1 MDRSW
6 SLGWLA
12 LAASTWSMIGCGGA
26 SVRTEP
32 AAGSEPA
39 CAVGA
44 YAGTGLDE
52 GGVTW
57 EFTLAL
63 REAGP
68 DLVGDFHWVGSDGS
82 VGDEQI
88 RGHVDCASR
97 TFEWRG
103 ETASGGS
110 ETMDIVTAH
119 YTGTFDEGFRSFS
132 GRWGGAGTPGTLTG
146 QRR

>member
-1 MDRSW
+1 MRGARRVGASA
-6 SLGWLA
+6 L
-12 LAASTWSMIGCGGA
+12 LAAAAAVAGCGGA
-26 SVRTEP
+26 
-32 AAGSEPA
+32 AARPESATGGAQA
-39 CAVGA
+39 CAVGE

-68 DLVGDFHWVGSDGS
+68 DLVGSYHWVGSDGS

-88 RGHVDCASR
+88 RGHVDCAAR
-97 TFEWRG
+97 TFDWRG
-103 ETASGGS
+103 ESASGGS
-110 ETMDIVTAH
+110 ETMVVVTAH
-119 YTGTFDEGFRSFS
+119 YTGSFDEGFGSFS
-132 GRWGGAGTPGTLTG
+132 GRWEGGTPGTLTG